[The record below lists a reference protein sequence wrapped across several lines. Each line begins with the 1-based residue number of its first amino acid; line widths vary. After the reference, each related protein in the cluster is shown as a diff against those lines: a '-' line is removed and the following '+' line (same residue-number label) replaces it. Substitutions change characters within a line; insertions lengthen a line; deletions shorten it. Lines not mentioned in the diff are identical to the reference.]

1 MKWSTTL
8 DSCVVLV
15 VVIVAV
21 VVILARSDVVARLTE
36 RTMAR

>member
-15 VVIVAV
+15 VAIVAV
-21 VVILARSDVVARLTE
+21 VVKLARSDAVARLTE